1 MRPSGSDGAE
11 HIGDDERAN
20 RFAVSAF
27 QFWRGLKTAPYTE
40 KRVNLGF
47 VGRGLQTPPNSAISI
62 QQSAFESYL
71 RLASRYATS
80 LRASAPHARSPL
92 ASVTRLASA
101 SMKSGWQFNA
111 GGR

>member
-71 RLASRYATS
+71 RLAS
-80 LRASAPHARSPL
+80 L
-92 ASVTRLASA
+92 VTRPLFARRLRTPAVHSH
-101 SMKSGWQFNA
+101 Q
-111 GGR
+111 